1 MDINLKAL
9 MALRA
14 VMAEGTVTAA
24 ADYLHRTQ
32 PVVSRLIA
40 QLEASAGFAMF
51 RRDRQRLIPTAEGI
65 AFYREAERVVAALS
79 EVEASAENIRA
90 RRPLPLRIMAQSH
103 VAHCLLDEALAGF
116 CEKHPDFRFSLEI
129 RQREYISHWV
139 ANRQFD
145 VGFAPMPMGHPQLE
159 AMPLIRAPVYAVL
172 PSGHR
177 LSRKRRL
184 SVADL
189 VSESIVAARPGVPMR
204 TRMDGWFG
212 IRSGVA
218 KIRGETA
225 SVLSACQL
233 TARGMGPTFADPFAA
248 SRFISEGAVVIRPLS
263 PALSV
268 DYVVLRR
275 EGEQPG
281 ALADEF
287 VKAVRS
293 TAKKLAAQA
302 ARASE
307 MM

>member
-1 MDINLKAL
+1 MEINIKAL

-24 ADYLHRTQ
+24 ANYLNRSQ

-40 QLEASAGFAMF
+40 QLEESVGFAMF

-79 EVEASAENIRA
+79 EIETGAKNIRE

-103 VAHCLLDEALAGF
+103 VAHCLLDEALADF
-116 CEKHPDFRFSLEI
+116 CVKHPDFRFSIEI

-145 VGFAPMPMGHPQLE
+145 VGFAPKPVGHPQLDSV
-159 AMPLIRAPVYAVL
+159 PLIRVPVYAVL
-172 PSGHR
+172 PAKHK

-184 SVADL
+184 TVSDL
-189 VSESIVAARPGVPMR
+189 ASEPIVATRPGVPMR

-212 IRSGVA
+212 IKSGIA
-218 KIRGETA
+218 NIRGEAA
-225 SVLSACQL
+225 SVLLACQL
-233 TARGMGPTFADPFAA
+233 TARGLGPTFADPFAV
-248 SRFISEGAVVIRPLS
+248 SHFISEGAVVIRPLS
-263 PALSV
+263 PALFV
-268 DYVVLRR
+268 DYVVLQHVD
-275 EGEQPG
+275 EKPG
-281 ALADEF
+281 VLADEF

-293 TAKKLAAQA
+293 TARRLA
-302 ARASE
+302 ARADLASHS
-307 MM
+307 M